1 MYKAL
6 VRHSG
11 LAVLLDLPSDPF
23 PLQYDLSQIGIRSR
37 LRDIPIKDDEGSEI
51 QVKLFADSDIG
62 NSLVVLF
69 KPSHSLEDA
78 NLCAHMVENARPELL
93 EELEQHIV
101 HGQYYSPQ
109 AVMADIKAM
118 TEELIGI
125 TVNYYC
131 PLQIHMTDEE
141 YGDWFEVDNGYGIAN
156 EDTIREFVK
165 HEQDRDLHN
174 MADYFDGSAGAR
186 AKLISAD
193 WDVQEVGG
201 ELYGVIRT
209 GLREPFSPEE
219 EQEWID
225 ELIGQAADGFGEG
238 LEQREIKTDDGDI
251 YVSFWHSS
259 DDYFMENETDFRQ
272 RMSDNHSF
280 GEQQI
285 GGI

>member
-156 EDTIREFVK
+156 EDAIREFVK

>member
-156 EDTIREFVK
+156 EDAIREFVK

-225 ELIGQAADGFGEG
+225 ELIGQAADGFGGG

>member
-156 EDTIREFVK
+156 EDAIREFVK
-165 HEQDRDLHN
+165 HEQDRDLYN

>member
-125 TVNYYC
+125 TFNYYC

-156 EDTIREFVK
+156 EDAIREFVK

>member
-156 EDTIREFVK
+156 EDAIREFVK

-259 DDYFMENETDFRQ
+259 DDYFMENETDVRQ
-272 RMSDNHSF
+272 RMSDNHSV

>member
-1 MYKAL
+1 MINAL
-6 VRHSG
+6 IQNG
-11 LAVLLDLPSDPF
+11 DQTAVLKLPSEPF
-23 PLQYDLSQIGIRSR
+23 SLLYDLSQIGIRSR
-37 LRDIPIKDDEGSEI
+37 LRDIPINDDEDSTI

-62 NSLVVLF
+62 SSLAVLF

-78 NLCAHMVENARPELL
+78 NLCAHMVENARPEIL

-101 HGQYYSPQ
+101 YGQYFSPQ
-109 AVMADIKAM
+109 AVMEDIKAM
-118 TEELIGI
+118 TEELISV

-141 YGDWFEVDNGYGIAN
+141 YGDWYEAGNGYGIAH
-156 EDTIREFVK
+156 EDAIRELVK
-165 HEQDRDLHN
+165 REQERDLHN
-174 MADYFDGSAGAR
+174 MADYFNGSES
-186 AKLISAD
+186 AKSKLVSAV

-209 GLREPFSPEE
+209 GLREAFSPAE
-219 EQEWID
+219 EQEWIG

-238 LEQREIKTDDGDI
+238 LEQREIKTNDGDI
-251 YVSFWHSS
+251 YVSFWHSG

-272 RMSDNHSF
+272 RMSDNLGF
-280 GEQQI
+280 EEQQI

>member
-109 AVMADIKAM
+109 AVIADIKAM

-156 EDTIREFVK
+156 EDAIREFVK

>member
-101 HGQYYSPQ
+101 HGQYYSPK

-156 EDTIREFVK
+156 EDAIREFVK

>member
-11 LAVLLDLPSDPF
+11 LAVFLDLPSDPF

-156 EDTIREFVK
+156 EDAIREFVK

>member
-62 NSLVVLF
+62 NSLVVVF

-156 EDTIREFVK
+156 EDAIREFVK

>member
-156 EDTIREFVK
+156 ESTNRIVICTIWLTISMAALAQ
-165 HEQDRDLHN
+165 EQSSSL
-174 MADYFDGSAGAR
+174 
-186 AKLISAD
+186 
-193 WDVQEVGG
+193 
-201 ELYGVIRT
+201 
-209 GLREPFSPEE
+209 
-219 EQEWID
+219 
-225 ELIGQAADGFGEG
+225 LIGMYRKSAASC
-238 LEQREIKTDDGDI
+238 T
-251 YVSFWHSS
+251 V
-259 DDYFMENETDFRQ
+259 
-272 RMSDNHSF
+272 
-280 GEQQI
+280 
-285 GGI
+285 

>member
-37 LRDIPIKDDEGSEI
+37 LRDILIKDDEGSEI

-118 TEELIGI
+118 T
-125 TVNYYC
+125 YC

-156 EDTIREFVK
+156 EDAIREFVK

>member
-1 MYKAL
+1 MINAL
-6 VRHSG
+6 IQKG
-11 LAVLLDLPSDPF
+11 DQTAVLKLPDDPF
-23 PLQYDLSQIGIRSR
+23 TLQYDLSQIGIRSQ
-37 LRDIPIKDDEGSEI
+37 LQDIRIKDDEDSEI

-62 NSLVVLF
+62 NSLAVLF
-69 KPSHSLEDA
+69 KPFHSLEDA
-78 NLCAHMVENARPELL
+78 NLCAHMVKNARPELL

-118 TEELIGI
+118 TEELIGV

-141 YGDWFEVDNGYGIAN
+141 YGDWLEVDNGYGIAN
-156 EDTIREFVK
+156 EDAIRELVK
-165 HEQDRDLHN
+165 HEQDCDLHN
-174 MADYFDGSAGAR
+174 MADYFDGSAGAK

-209 GLREPFSPEE
+209 GLRAPFSPEE

-251 YVSFWHSS
+251 YVSFWHSGE
-259 DDYFMENETDFRQ
+259 DYFMENETDFRQ
-272 RMSDNHSF
+272 RMSNGHNF
-280 GEQQI
+280 EEQQI
-285 GGI
+285 GGM

>member
-1 MYKAL
+1 MINAL
-6 VRHSG
+6 IRNRDQT
-11 LAVLLDLPSDPF
+11 AVLKLPDDPF
-23 PLQYDLSQIGIRSR
+23 NLQYDLSQIGIRSR
-37 LRDIPIKDDEGSEI
+37 LRDISINDDEDSDI

-62 NSLVVLF
+62 NSLAVLF

-78 NLCAHMVENARPELL
+78 NLCAHMVENARPEIL

-101 HGQYYSPQ
+101 HGQYFSPQ
-109 AVMADIKAM
+109 AVMEDIKAM
-118 TEELIGI
+118 TEELISV

-141 YGDWFEVDNGYGIAN
+141 YGDWYEADNGYGIAH
-156 EDTIREFVK
+156 EDAIRELVK
-165 HEQDRDLHN
+165 CEQDRDLHN
-174 MADYFDGSAGAR
+174 MADYFHGSAGAK

-193 WDVQEVGG
+193 WDVENVNG

-209 GLREPFSPEE
+209 GLREAFSPAE

-225 ELIGQAADGFGEG
+225 ELTGQAADGFGEG

-251 YVSFWHSS
+251 YVSFWHSG

-272 RMSDNHSF
+272 RISDRPHFENMSL
-280 GEQQI
+280 EKR
-285 GGI
+285 